1 MNDSDLLRYSRQIM
15 LPELD
20 VAGQQRLANA
30 KVLVVG
36 LGGLGSPL
44 ALYLAS
50 SGVGEMVLVDDD
62 HVDESNLQRQIA
74 HTEASIGTNKAES
87 AAARIHEINTST
99 KLTSIKRRLDRSE
112 LSGLLETVDL
122 AFDATDNLASRHL
135 LNETCWNLGV
145 PLVSGA
151 AIQWQGQ
158 VTLFDP
164 KDENSPCYRCLY
176 PDDDAALEL
185 NCAENG
191 VIAPLVGI
199 IGSCQALEGI
209 KYLAGI
215 KPTLAG
221 HILYFDGK
229 YMEWRKLKLAPLK
242 TCPVC
247 AE

>member
-1 MNDSDLLRYSRQIM
+1 MNDDELLRYNRQIM

-20 VAGQQRLANA
+20 IAGQQRLAEA
-30 KVLVVG
+30 RVLVVG

-50 SGVGEMVLVDDD
+50 SGIGELVLVDDD

-74 HTEASIGTNKAES
+74 HTEASIGANKAES
-87 AAARIHEINTST
+87 AAARIRALNKTT
-99 KLTSIKRRLDRSE
+99 KLTCITRRLVGAE
-112 LSGLLETVDL
+112 LTAILETVHI

-135 LNETCWNLGV
+135 LNEACWRHGV

-164 KDENSPCYRCLY
+164 NDSSSPCYRCLY
-176 PDDDAALEL
+176 PNDDDAMEL

-199 IGSCQALEGI
+199 IGCCQALEGI
-209 KYLAGI
+209 KYLTGVT
-215 KPTLAG
+215 PTLAG

-229 YMEWRKLKLAPLK
+229 YMEWRKLRLLPL
-242 TCPVC
+242 TACPIC
-247 AE
+247 GE